1 MCVRRRGAGWAEG
14 RPGKMRGATQEEEG
28 RKMCTALGGVLALW
42 HPGGVF
48 LLNCLSSTAVMANEK
63 LKSTLTPDPAPAPV
77 LTSAFS
83 ARCPGRST
91 QRRMLQRPDPG
102 MPWADGS
109 PLPRREAGGHS
120 REGRW
125 EWVPSF
131 STQALVSWMALI
143 ISPAS

>member
-1 MCVRRRGAGWAEG
+1 MCAQARGGVGGGETREDERRNARGG
-14 RPGKMRGATQEEEG
+14 REEDVHSF
-28 RKMCTALGGVLALW
+28 GGVLALW
-42 HPGGVF
+42 HPGGVS
-48 LLNCLSSTAVMANEK
+48 LLI
-63 LKSTLTPDPAPAPV
+63 KSTLTPDPAPAPV

-91 QRRMLQRPDPG
+91 QRRMLRRPDPG

>member
-1 MCVRRRGAGWAEG
+1 MCAQARGGVGGGETREDERRNARGG
-14 RPGKMRGATQEEEG
+14 REEDVHSF
-28 RKMCTALGGVLALW
+28 GGVLALW